1 MFKETPLH
9 DASRNGHYKASLVM
23 LLGLLGLLRY
33 TDFLTEPTS
42 LRKDLKTLSTF
53 YQMIYKFYIY
63 TSPVAFLCYLT
74 TNYFII
80 IIRSKTTFG
89 ARYVE
94 YLSI

>member
-53 YQMIYKFYIY
+53 YQITDLKF
-63 TSPVAFLCYLT
+63 F
-74 TNYFII
+74 
-80 IIRSKTTFG
+80 RSKYQPISTCFNG
-89 ARYVE
+89 YP
-94 YLSI
+94 